1 MNKIKQG
8 FTLIEILIVISIIG
22 VLAVTLVP
30 NIAGAPAKARDLSKK
45 QAVMQADAAIQAYMV
60 TTGKAPALAG
70 CLDEEIDATLMKV
83 IFDNK
88 MPSATTAATEGDCI
102 ADGVIYPKFV
112 KVGNDYRVMIQVES
126 AASANADSAVAVTY
140 AAGTT
145 HFSSGEETPA
155 AAAAAD
161 DAADDDDGGATAVPP
176 LPVPLPMLAL
186 PRLDRAL
193 GSLRAGAYRPSL
205 RLPAHCGRRRS

>member
-88 MPSATTAATEGDCI
+88 MPSATTAATNLAPECI
-102 ADGVIYPKFV
+102 KDGVIYPKFV
-112 KVGNDYRVMIQVES
+112 KVVNDYRVMIKVES
-126 AASANADSAVAVTY
+126 PASANASAAADTATY
-140 AAGTT
+140 ATGTT
-145 HFSSGEETPA
+145 HFSSGEKT
-155 AAAAAD
+155 
-161 DAADDDDGGATAVPP
+161 
-176 LPVPLPMLAL
+176 
-186 PRLDRAL
+186 
-193 GSLRAGAYRPSL
+193 
-205 RLPAHCGRRRS
+205 